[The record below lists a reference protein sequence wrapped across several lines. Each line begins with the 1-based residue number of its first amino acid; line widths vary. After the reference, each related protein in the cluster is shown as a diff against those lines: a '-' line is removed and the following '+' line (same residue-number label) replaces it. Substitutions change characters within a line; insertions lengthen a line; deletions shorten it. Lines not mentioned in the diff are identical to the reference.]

1 MAVQKLYLP
10 RPLLVHCQQPLSCC
24 LGRWLFSQEPLSSVE
39 ADQIEAEVL
48 AGKWLRPANSRFMA
62 GRWTQLT
69 RCPSMASCLSH
80 SQARVNDDQ
89 LNSIGKITWAGNVTS
104 AG

>member
-24 LGRWLFSQEPLSSVE
+24 LGHWLFSREPLSSVE
-39 ADQIEAEVL
+39 ANQIEAEVL
-48 AGKWLRPANSRFMA
+48 AGKRLRPANSKLMA
-62 GRWTQLT
+62 GRETQLT
-69 RCPSMASCLSH
+69 RFSSVASCLTH
-80 SQARVNDDQ
+80 SQARLTDDR
-89 LNSIGKITWAGNVTS
+89 LNSIGEITWAENVTS